1 MNVNKYIKKQAL
13 GYSAMLIV
21 GLSALFIGYILKLE
35 THAMSGIAIGFIPVG
50 IGGLVIMLYSR
61 NNPAMYRNIEIEADE
76 RNMFIRD
83 RTGATAF
90 WITFWYISALTILS
104 NVVKL
109 SQDQYGFF
117 TLIFMIAVYFLML
130 FINISK
136 Y

>member
-90 WITFWYISALTILS
+90 WITFWYISALTVLS

>member
-1 MNVNKYIKKQAL
+1 MNVNKYLKKQAV
-13 GYSAMLIV
+13 GYSVMLIV

-50 IGGLVIMLYSR
+50 IGGLVMMLYSK

-90 WITFWYISALTILS
+90 WITFWYISALTVLS
-104 NVVKL
+104 HVVKL

-117 TLIFMIAVYFLML
+117 TLIFMTAVYFLML